1 MELCPGGVVRDGK
14 SRGEF
19 APPIGERP
27 YRCDV
32 RHGGREQGDETL
44 VHEFEFYVGIDLATE
59 KHQACLV
66 NREGKVVAEFAFEH
80 SGSGLMGFIRFLEKT
95 TSVPAAR
102 VGIALE
108 APRGPV
114 IECVLERGYA
124 VFSLNPMQLDRF
136 RDRHTVAGAKDDR
149 RDAFV
154 LADSLRTDLALFRQL
169 QQESAVIL
177 RLRELSRLEDDL
189 IQDHHRLINQLR
201 EQWHR
206 YFPQMLELSSAADDA
221 FVWDLFEMAPKPEL
235 AAKLGRSRI
244 ERVLQRHRI
253 RRLTAE
259 EVIAALR
266 ATALPLAAGSTD
278 AASEH
283 ALLLLP
289 RLRLLRQQRSEVAAR
304 MEALL
309 DELTGTRSETSEQ
322 GTGDPTDVAVIR
334 SLPGVGRVIT
344 ATLLA
349 EASQAIADRDCGSLR
364 SYAGVARVTRQSG
377 NKKLVVMRRGC
388 NHRLRNALYHWSRV
402 STMCDERSRT
412 YYTKLR
418 GKGQSHGTALRVIA
432 DRGLT
437 TLMAMLRTP
446 TLFDAQ
452 RWNRCV
458 VDLAS
463 GDGRESQLEITS
475 L

>member
-1 MELCPGGVVRDGK
+1 MP
-14 SRGEF
+14 
-19 APPIGERP
+19 
-27 YRCDV
+27 
-32 RHGGREQGDETL
+32 
-44 VHEFEFYVGIDLATE
+44 
-59 KHQACLV
+59 
-66 NREGKVVAEFAFEH
+66 
-80 SGSGLMGFIRFLEKT
+80 
-95 TSVPAAR
+95 
-102 VGIALE
+102 
-108 APRGPV
+108 
-114 IECVLERGYA
+114 
-124 VFSLNPMQLDRF
+124 LDRF

-154 LADSLRTDLALFRQL
+154 LADSLRTDLVLFRPL
-169 QQESAVIL
+169 QQESAAIL
-177 RLRELSRLEDDL
+177 RLRELSRLEGDRM
-189 IQDHHRLINQLR
+189 QDQNRLIHQLR

-206 YFPQMLELSSAADDA
+206 YFPQLLELSSAADDA

-235 AAKLGRSRI
+235 AAQLGRSRI

-266 ATALPLAAGSTD
+266 ATALPLAAGSAD

-289 RLRLLRQQRSEVAAR
+289 RLRLVRQQRSEVVAR
-304 MEALL
+304 MLALL

-322 GTGDPTDVAVIR
+322 GPDQPTDVAVIR

-349 EASQAIADRDCGSLR
+349 EASQAIADRDGSCLR
-364 SYAGVARVTRQSG
+364 SYAGVAPVTRQSG

-388 NHRLRNALYHWSRV
+388 NHRLRNALYHRSPV

-412 YYTKLR
+412 YDTKLR

-432 DRGLT
+432 DRWLA
-437 TLMAMLRTP
+437 TLMAMLRTR

-458 VDLAS
+458 VELGS
-463 GDGRESQLEITS
+463 GEGRQSQLDITS
-475 L
+475 F